1 LLEGWL
7 IVSST
12 CNRQQEELT
21 MSDNLR
27 RYRAICNALLQAY
40 PAQPTGNLARHLHT
54 LAALISGIVGGKSTQ
69 LPHIAAKVPNG
80 TKPESR
86 VKRFARWFDNDHVLE
101 EVYFL
106 PYADILLHHLA
117 LQTLVLVMDGSVAGR
132 GCMALMIHVVYKGRA
147 LPLAW
152 RVRQGP
158 KGHFPE
164 DLHIALV
171 ELVSGLIAEGA
182 QVVLLGDGE
191 FDGTRLQQ
199 TVQGKGWSYVCRTGC
214 HRTAWWD
221 GETFRLDT
229 LGACS
234 KPGTLVALSEVLFTR
249 EAYGPIMLICC
260 WAKRCK
266 EPLYLV
272 TNMDTAEEACRFY
285 SKRFRI
291 ETFFSDQKSRGFH
304 LHKSHLADPQ
314 RLSRL
319 LIAACLAYIWIVY
332 LGSVCMQEGWVRI
345 IHRHDRCD
353 LSLFQ
358 LGMRL
363 LEHFLNEDLLI
374 TVAFHIFI

>member
-1 LLEGWL
+1 
-7 IVSST
+7 
-12 CNRQQEELT
+12 

-27 RYRAICNALLQAY
+27 QYRAIRAALIQGY
-40 PAQPTGNLARHLHT
+40 PGEPTGRLVRHLTT
-54 LAALISGIVGGKSTQ
+54 LAAFISGIVASKSTQ
-69 LPHIAAKVPNG
+69 LPHIATKVPDG

-86 VKRFARWFDNDHVLE
+86 VKRWTRWLDNEHILE
-101 EVYFL
+101 EMYFL
-106 PYADILLHHLA
+106 PYAEILLAHVA
-117 LQTLVLVMDGSVAGR
+117 LETLVLVMDGSVVGR
-132 GCMALMIHVVYKGRA
+132 GCVALMIHVLYKGRA

-164 DLHIALV
+164 ELHIALV
-171 ELVSGLIAEGA
+171 ALIRACLPEGT

-191 FDGTRLQQ
+191 FDGTTLQE
-199 TVQGKGWSYVCRTGC
+199 TLNDAGWGYVCRTAQS
-214 HRTAWWD
+214 TVATWD

-234 KPGTLVALSEVLFTR
+234 KPGTLIALKEVKITR
-249 EAYGPIMLICC
+249 DAYGPVMVLSC
-260 WAKRCK
+260 WAKGYH

-272 TNMDTAEEACRFY
+272 SNMDAAEAACRY
-285 SKRFRI
+285 YQKRFRI

-304 LHKSHLADPQ
+304 IHKSHISDPQ

-332 LGSVCMQEGWVRI
+332 LGALCEKDGWREV
-345 IHRHDRCD
+345 IHRRKRCD

-358 LGMRL
+358 LGLRI
-363 LEHFLNEDLLI
+363 LEHFLNEEFPI
-374 TVAFHIFI
+374 PVQFHVTI